1 MSNPKTEQ
9 KKESR
14 RVPIIGIVTAAVFLA
29 AIAAVFFQL
38 SRPAGKLVRI
48 VSDGN
53 LIETIDLSASP
64 DREIVIE
71 NEHGKNIVSV
81 EDHRIRVSEADCPD
95 QTCVKSGFLS
105 GARPIICLPHKLVV
119 EYVGEV

>member
-1 MSNPKTEQ
+1 MSDPKMES
-9 KKESR
+9 KKDSR

-29 AIAAVFFQL
+29 AIAAVFCQMAA
-38 SRPAGKLVRI
+38 PAGKLVRI

-53 LIETIDLSASP
+53 LIDTIGLPDSP

-71 NEHGKNIVSV
+71 NEHGKNIISV
-81 EDHRIRVSEADCPD
+81 AAHRIRVSEADCPD

-105 GARPIICLPHKLVV
+105 GARPIICLPHKLVIEV
-119 EYVGEV
+119 VGEM

>member
-1 MSNPKTEQ
+1 MSDPKTEQ

-29 AIAAVFFQL
+29 AIAAVFFQAVH
-38 SRPAGKLVRI
+38 PAGKLIRI
-48 VSDGN
+48 VSNGN
-53 LIETIDLSASP
+53 PIETIDLSVSP

-71 NEHGKNIVSV
+71 NEYGKNIVSV

-105 GARPIICLPHKLVV
+105 GARPIICLPHKLVIEV
-119 EYVGEV
+119 VGEA

>member
-1 MSNPKTEQ
+1 MSDPKTEQ
-9 KKESR
+9 KKEDR
-14 RVPIIGIVTAAVFLA
+14 RVPIIGIVTAAVFFA
-29 AIAAVFFQL
+29 AIAAVFFQAV
-38 SRPAGKLVRI
+38 RPAGKLVRI

-53 LIETIDLSASP
+53 LIETIDLSVSA

-105 GARPIICLPHKLVV
+105 GARPIICLPHKLVI
-119 EYVGEV
+119 EYVGEA

>member
-1 MSNPKTEQ
+1 MSDPKTEQ

-38 SRPAGKLVRI
+38 SAPAGQLVRI

-53 LIETIDLSASP
+53 LVETIDLSVSP

-71 NEHGKNIVSV
+71 NEHGKNIVSI

-105 GARPIICLPHKLVV
+105 GACPIICLPHKLVI
-119 EYVGEV
+119 EYVGEA

>member
-1 MSNPKTEQ
+1 MSGSRGKLP
-9 KKESR
+9 KESR
-14 RVPIIGIVTAAVFLA
+14 RVLIVGIVTAAVFLA
-29 AIAAVFFQL
+29 AIAAIFFQAV
-38 SRPAGKLVRI
+38 RPAGKSVRI

-53 LIETIDLSASP
+53 LIETIDLSVSP

-71 NEHGKNIVSV
+71 NEHGKNVVSV

-105 GARPIICLPHKLVV
+105 AARPIICLPHKLVI
-119 EYVGEV
+119 EYVGEA

>member
-1 MSNPKTEQ
+1 MSDSRSRLP
-9 KKESR
+9 KESR
-14 RVPIIGIVTAAVFLA
+14 RVLIVGIMTAAVFLA
-29 AIAAVFFQL
+29 AIAAVFFQAV
-38 SRPAGKLVRI
+38 RPAGKSVRI

-64 DREIVIE
+64 DRVIMIE
-71 NEHGKNIVSV
+71 NEYGKNIVSV

-105 GARPIICLPHKLVV
+105 AARPIICLPHKLVI
-119 EYVGEV
+119 EYVGEA

>member
-1 MSNPKTEQ
+1 MSDPKTEQ

-38 SRPAGKLVRI
+38 SAPAGQLVRI

-53 LIETIDLSASP
+53 LVETIDLSVSP

-71 NEHGKNIVSV
+71 NEHGKNIVSI

-105 GARPIICLPHKLVV
+105 NARPIICLPHKLVI
-119 EYVGEV
+119 EYVGEA

>member
-1 MSNPKTEQ
+1 MSDPKTEP
-9 KKESR
+9 KKESC

-38 SRPAGKLVRI
+38 SAPAGKLVRI

-53 LIETIDLSASP
+53 LIETIDLSVSP

-105 GARPIICLPHKLVV
+105 GARPIICLPHKLVI
-119 EYVGEV
+119 EYAGAA

>member
-1 MSNPKTEQ
+1 MSDPKTEQ

-38 SRPAGKLVRI
+38 SAPSGKLVRI

-53 LIETIDLSASP
+53 LIETIDLSVSP

-71 NEHGKNIVSV
+71 NEYGKNIVSV

-105 GARPIICLPHKLVV
+105 GARPIICLPHKLVIEV
-119 EYVGEV
+119 VGEA

>member
-1 MSNPKTEQ
+1 MSDPKKEQ
-9 KKESR
+9 KKEDR
-14 RVPIIGIVTAAVFLA
+14 RVPIIGIITAAVFLA
-29 AIAAVFFQL
+29 AIAAVFFQ
-38 SRPAGKLVRI
+38 SADPTGKTVRI

-71 NEHGKNIVSV
+71 NEHGKNIVSI
-81 EDHRIRVSEADCPD
+81 EDHRIRVTEADCPD

-105 GARPIICLPHKLVV
+105 GARPIICLPHKLVI
-119 EYVGEV
+119 EYVGEM

>member
-1 MSNPKTEQ
+1 MSDPKTES

-29 AIAAVFFQL
+29 AIGAVFFQL
-38 SRPAGKLVRI
+38 SAPSGKLVRI

-53 LIETIDLSASP
+53 LIETIDLSVSP

-71 NEHGKNIVSV
+71 NEYGKNIVSV

-105 GARPIICLPHKLVV
+105 GARPIICLPHKLVIEV
-119 EYVGEV
+119 VGEA

>member
-1 MSNPKTEQ
+1 MSDPKTES

-38 SRPAGKLVRI
+38 SAPSGKLVRI

-53 LIETIDLSASP
+53 LIETIDLSVSP

-71 NEHGKNIVSV
+71 NEYGKNIVSV

-105 GARPIICLPHKLVV
+105 GARPIICLPHKLVIEV
-119 EYVGEV
+119 VGEA